1 MQKQKQKRLRWDRI
15 ALVGGVALVAAY
27 GLAAVVP
34 DGQDYDGSDSE
45 GRVATVL
52 SPELEASGSAAVP
65 AEPVT
70 EKVLPA
76 PAKEI
81 PARAKV
87 EAASVGPIPSGPLPR
102 KGIAPSLNG

>member
-81 PARAKV
+81 PARTYSHRRRGFLIYLITLSA
-87 EAASVGPIPSGPLPR
+87 R
-102 KGIAPSLNG
+102 KKHLNTP